1 VLRAGEV
8 CEWFFCFWLKIKRQ
22 PQALGSLNRAMKRE
36 LSPDPSGVGGEGG
49 VYPRASDAHAHA
61 SKVPRTAGHD
71 LGGVVGHGAH
81 VHTAPIPPPLFAS
94 PQKVVASSAVP
105 VSALSPTTT
114 SAQIAAR
121 VMAAAVASES
131 MRRAG
136 AGDVGGTV
144 EGETDTEVG
153 VHVVSP
159 EEKKHDEPI
168 EVVGQHVSTEI
179 ATPTEVPV
187 ESPFVEVELGSNGV
201 ADTGA
206 TETDVAGTH
215 VPKKEPRPDE
225 PRDARDKGHAGGV
238 PAEKP
243 AKSETFETCQKRN
256 LDESSGDRKPDDTTE
271 ETPPNALPL
280 HSGGKEPYP
289 KEPHLRWRAIQQDR
303 DPFVR
308 NVLAELRVAESREPY
323 HQVGDDWRRA
333 PWLANPYETI
343 GPGYARA
350 LDMPTHEADLAEAK
364 LQTSLPNGWMVSISY
379 YHIPP
384 TDCPY
389 ETDTFSFTIR
399 TSPPNRRRA
408 RYRPPRRTKRR
419 VWCKYLYEQTVKELD
434 SIFLLNTFRLPVCPY
449 SSCEGTSYDQK
460 GVFPRT
466 VTLTVRLDYSDC
478 LLIPI
483 PHTNPGYTHG
493 RETDTFFSRPRCGSP
508 EDEASFVLCDS
519 CPKGG
524 HFACLGLPSVPQGDW
539 FCVDCGGDPAPVP
552 ATPARANGQKTVK
565 DKKNPG
571 AEKSNTAAAAAP
583 VPVLAVA
590 YVKPAPPNWR
600 NRTPLQ
606 LGKELEERPMW
617 GMDCYTR
624 VAIDAALRQ
633 VPAFAGADAMA
644 FERRERF
651 FSRHLMPAVHAS
663 WNRGWDLR
671 VAVQAVRKSA
681 AERLSAEDCSA
692 GLSDANLPSETL
704 KPLNPVNPKQQ
715 ADELL
720 SACDAIL
727 RAVEEVD
734 EQGLDTHPPPK
745 PAKGGNASGSRHSKR
760 ASKNPQSYIPPG
772 VVIKRPLGAYMI
784 YACERRQG
792 VLDAHPEWETKNI
805 SEIGKALGAGWKALG
820 ELEKQGFHEKA
831 KLAKKQFEE
840 VDLPLAIAK
849 AEDEES
855 QRVEAEALTEKL
867 ALEASAAAAAAV
879 VKSRQDRS
887 RRRLQ
892 EAAVVAAARRERSE
906 RRAEGGDGGG
916 DLDGNGIFGTR
927 DGVGIA
933 IGDRVPG
940 DRIPGD
946 DDPMDAGDSGD
957 GDIPG
962 EDENDDEGDEDL
974 EEEIKRYLPPGGSN
988 RRASAHKRRHFRLHP
1003 KGVGV
1008 VCIDPNGI
1016 EPGTYVQDYLGE
1028 LYTPWRWYERQVRV
1042 GPFPNPPDCFTEAAD
1057 CCPYIAIYSY
1067 QKGRLTSALT
1077 VCPYIAIHNTDTF
1090 LSRKQDAI
1098 KKRDP
1103 GKELPDFFNITLE
1116 RPGGFLVYPNPGMI
1130 LLFGAGC
1137 GVRNVYGVLVTVTK
1151 SDSTTDC
1158 YPYPR
1163 HPNNTTPADFFLFFF
1178 SFFQATTPPAW
1189 TFCSWKPRTGVRS
1202 QVVCPTAVTR
1212 TCKPWCSR

>member
-1 VLRAGEV
+1 MLRAGEV

-308 NVLAELRVAESREPY
+308 NVLAEMRVAESREPY

-434 SIFLLNTFRLPVCPY
+434 SIFPLNTFRLPVCPY

-552 ATPARANGQKTVK
+552 ATPARASGQKTGK